1 MGMCAWSVD
10 QSNPCDPMDL
20 AHQVPLSM
28 EFSRQDYWNGLPFPP
43 AGDLPNSEIEPAF
56 PELASRFFTSEP
68 PEKP

>member
-43 AGDLPNSEIEPAF
+43 AGDLPNSEIEPVF
-56 PELASRFFTSEP
+56 PALASRFFTSEP
-68 PEKP
+68 LEKP